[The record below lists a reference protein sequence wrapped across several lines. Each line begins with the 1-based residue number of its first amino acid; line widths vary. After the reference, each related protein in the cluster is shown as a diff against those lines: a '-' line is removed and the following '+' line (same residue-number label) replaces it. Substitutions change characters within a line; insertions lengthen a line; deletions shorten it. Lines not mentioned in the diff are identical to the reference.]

1 MFLMRIKPWV
11 HGAFL
16 CTLVMAFHGDVVA
29 VEERPPEQG
38 GLTKSMGIRYHE
50 LCRYSSIGLTVSR
63 IHRRGP
69 IETPSR
75 SPASGRP

>member
-38 GLTKSMGIRYHE
+38 ARCFQEALVPSVLQPNSG
-50 LCRYSSIGLTVSR
+50 
-63 IHRRGP
+63 
-69 IETPSR
+69 ETPR
-75 SPASGRP
+75 WYGRV

>member
-38 GLTKSMGIRYHE
+38 GLTK
-50 LCRYSSIGLTVSR
+50 
-63 IHRRGP
+63 
-69 IETPSR
+69 
-75 SPASGRP
+75 